1 MEALGHRT
9 ITTAMNVYAQVME
22 PKKREAADRLD
33 EALAFR

>member
-9 ITTAMNVYAQVME
+9 ITTAMNVYAHVMD